1 MPDSTEERQKTTCI
15 SGQERFVM
23 EAFNTMVEVRLF
35 SQKLSE
41 LSEKVDRN
49 DKKHTDAISD
59 LRKFFLDQNMVVVD
73 SVGDLKK
80 SVDAMMAHV
89 TPMVNREEK
98 VKSFILKW
106 SIPTICSLLL
116 AIVCIVYFGDHAA
129 EIGEFVKAVK

>member
-15 SGQERFVM
+15 SGQERLVM

-98 VKSFILKW
+98 LKSFILKW
-106 SIPTICSLLL
+106 SIPTILVLLGVIL
-116 AIVCIVYFGDHAA
+116 FGGYAA
-129 EIGEFVKAVK
+129 QLGQFAKALL

>member
-1 MPDSTEERQKTTCI
+1 MPDSTEERQKTQCI
-15 SGQERFVM
+15 SGQERLVM

-35 SQKLSE
+35 SQKLYE

-49 DKKHTDAISD
+49 DKKHTDAIGD

-89 TPMVNREEK
+89 TPMVAREEK
-98 VKSFILKW
+98 AKAFILKW
-106 SIPTICSLLL
+106 SIPTIGVLLL
-116 AIVCIVYFGDHAA
+116 TIIAIVWLGDYAT

>member
-15 SGQERFVM
+15 SGQERLVM

-98 VKSFILKW
+98 LKSFILKW
-106 SIPTICSLLL
+106 SIPTILVLLGVIL
-116 AIVCIVYFGDHAA
+116 FGGYAA
-129 EIGEFVKAVK
+129 QLGQFVKALL

>member
-1 MPDSTEERQKTTCI
+1 MPESTEERQKTQCI
-15 SGQERFVM
+15 SGQERLVM

-49 DKKHTDAISD
+49 DKKHTDSLNE
-59 LRKFFLDQNMVVVD
+59 LRKFFMDQNMVVVD
-73 SVGDLKK
+73 SVGELKI